1 MKISLSA
8 SELDTLVI
16 NYVKGFGIDLSERS
30 ISTHFHEA
38 GVDISIGQTDE
49 SPTETTPAKRTRRT
63 KAEIEAARAA
73 DAEAGAE
80 VEVEVE
86 ECATEALEE
95 PVEQAPQ
102 GIVSLFG

>member
-8 SELDTLVI
+8 PELDTLVI

-73 DAEAGAE
+73 EAEAE

-86 ECATEALEE
+86 EYAVEAPEE

>member
-1 MKISLSA
+1 MKIALSA

-49 SPTETTPAKRTRRT
+49 VSTETTPAKRTRRT

-73 DAEAGAE
+73 EAEA
-80 VEVEVE
+80 E
-86 ECATEALEE
+86 ESIEE
-95 PVEQAPQ
+95 EDIEQPSEQAPQ

>member
-1 MKISLSA
+1 MKIALSA

-16 NYVKGFGIDLSERS
+16 NYVKSFGIDLSERS

-38 GVDISIGQTDE
+38 GVDISIVQADE
-49 SPTETTPAKRTRRT
+49 TSSETTPAKRTRRT

-73 DAEAGAE
+73 EAES
-80 VEVEVE
+80 VEDTSE
-86 ECATEALEE
+86 EIEE

>member
-1 MKISLSA
+1 MKIALSA

-16 NYVKGFGIDLSERS
+16 NYVKSFGIDLSERS

-38 GVDISIGQTDE
+38 GVDISIGQADE
-49 SPTETTPAKRTRRT
+49 TSSETTPAKRTRRT

-73 DAEAGAE
+73 EAES
-80 VEVEVE
+80 VEDTSE
-86 ECATEALEE
+86 EIEE

>member
-1 MKISLSA
+1 MKIALSA

-16 NYVKGFGIDLSERS
+16 NYVKSFGIDLSDRS

-49 SPTETTPAKRTRRT
+49 VSTETTPAKRTRRT

-73 DAEAGAE
+73 EAE
-80 VEVEVE
+80 VEAE
-86 ECATEALEE
+86 ESIEE
-95 PVEQAPQ
+95 EDIEQPSEQAPQ